1 MPDRVRLRR
10 FDTQAEAEAK
20 PARAQESGERAYILP
35 PISAW
40 GGKDPDWWPKKPA
53 KDDDA

>member
-20 PARAQESGERAYILP
+20 PARAQERGERAYILP